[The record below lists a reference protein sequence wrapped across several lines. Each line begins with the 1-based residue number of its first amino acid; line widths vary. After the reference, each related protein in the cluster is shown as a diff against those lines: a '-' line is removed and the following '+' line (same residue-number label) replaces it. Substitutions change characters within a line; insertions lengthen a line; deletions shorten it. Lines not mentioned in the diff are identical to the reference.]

1 LTGKEAVTP
10 ARPAGRLSRLWIAAL
25 VIIAAVFVIR
35 AIAPQTIGEQVRRH
49 LVKQLQDHY
58 GDLRISIGRGHY
70 EPKIGLIFE
79 DLRIAGQVGGEHD
92 SSRMHAKDMLRIE
105 RMIVVA
111 DTKPEKLLDKQNPLV
126 TRRVVLDG
134 VHVNALL
141 SDDGD
146 VSLRGL
152 WPPPSLG
159 PGAPR
164 VDIKRA
170 RIHCYAEGNAK
181 PIDVDLAN
189 VTLIN
194 RADGGPNADGGQADQ
209 EASKTLVLLGSSSFA
224 KRIQLQVD
232 YAGDRLDVRG
242 AIHQAHLNIELLD
255 QLPAFLRDKAEH
267 VRGLD
272 CVCDVEIAATKPAS
286 GPLNFKV
293 KTTVHDGRFEHKSL
307 PAPITKLRGLAVCR
321 PSGITIEASQG
332 MLGDAICR
340 LHGTVDGLGW
350 PQPVA
355 LNFSASG
362 LLLDDRL
369 ARSLPPKARISW
381 DRIQPHG
388 RIDIVNARIVHNN
401 GTWSTTEAAID
412 CKGIDVRV
420 ANFPYPVRQ
429 LVGRVAINHGIAT
442 CQRMEG
448 RAGNRRL
455 QCGFE
460 FPIVPSAGGRKVF
473 VVAADG
479 PIPID
484 DTLIAA
490 LTPRMG
496 CESSLEGFVR
506 SLRPRGA
513 VHLVKATFQT
523 DADGNKTRDIN
534 LNLSGGHIRY
544 AKFDYPLFNV
554 VGNIRVQDDIVS
566 LTNFHGTNANAGQ
579 ILCDGTYRMPPCSST
594 PAPAHI
600 VAQSQDSELKLLFRA
615 SNVPMDESLRSSLPA
630 SVQPAWDSI
639 SPSGVLDYLQV
650 KVDQH
655 GTGTPIELK
664 LTAAENE
671 SEQVTNRALR
681 IQPAAFPYRL
691 DITDGAVTFDG
702 STVEI
707 ESLKARHDGTR
718 ISAHGRCQKDAQ
730 DQWLFSLNIHSGSRL
745 DPNAE
750 LIAALPDE
758 MRKAMHQ
765 LQLRGPVSIRGGSN
779 FLIADDAHP
788 KSSIDWDV
796 VLQLEGNR
804 IGDVGPVHSMR
815 GELNIRGRSDQ
826 YGLRADGSVRIDS
839 MHVNDLQITAIRGP
853 YSVRDDR
860 LHLGNAAG
868 VASKL
873 TSASDGQSI
882 RGQLFDGTL
891 ELTGDMTLSTAGFDV
906 AMSLRDG
913 QVPTLLADLGHGRS
927 ELTGTF
933 AGNVKL
939 EGILGTT
946 DLLKGTGSAEVT
958 GANLYQLPLLVQ
970 LLNLLRITPTE
981 DVAFTDADVTFGIVE
996 EQINFDDLKLWG
1008 DLVSLHGRGTMN
1020 WRNELDLTFNTR
1032 VSPTNVFS
1040 KVMRPLRTQK
1050 YTLWDV
1056 DVRGPL
1062 SDPNVQLRPL
1072 EGVGQTL
1079 ERIFPAISPKSAKQT
1094 LRDDTRY

>member
-1 LTGKEAVTP
+1 MTP
-10 ARPAGRLSRLWIAAL
+10 ARKAGRLSRLWIAAL
-25 VIIAAVFVIR
+25 VIIATVFVIR

-49 LVKQLQDHY
+49 LVKQLQAHY
-58 GDLRISIGRGHY
+58 GDLQISIGRGHY

-79 DLRIAGQVGGEHD
+79 DIRIAGQIGGKFD
-92 SSRMHAKDMLRIE
+92 SRHAEDLVRIE

-111 DTKPEKLLDKQNPLV
+111 DTRPEKLLDKQNPLV
-126 TRRVVLDG
+126 TRRIVIDG
-134 VHVNALL
+134 VRVNAVLG
-141 SDDGD
+141 DDG
-146 VSLRGL
+146 SLPLLGL

-164 VDIKRA
+164 IDIKRA
-170 RIHCYAEGNAK
+170 SVRCYSEGNSSQ
-181 PIDVDLAN
+181 PIDLDLAN
-189 VTLIN
+189 VVVIN
-194 RADGGPNADGGQADQ
+194 ANDGTPGLGGGDAV
-209 EASKTLVLLGSSSFA
+209 EAASKTVLVQGTSSFA
-224 KRIQLQVD
+224 KRIQFQVD
-232 YAGDRLDVRG
+232 CIGDRLDLRG
-242 AIHQAHLNIELLD
+242 AIHQAHVNTELFD
-255 QLPAFLRDKAEH
+255 QLPAIFRDKAKN

-272 CVCDVEIAATKPAS
+272 CVCDVEIAATKPAA

-293 KTTVHDGRFEHKSL
+293 KTTVHDGRFEHKAL
-307 PAPITKLRGLAVCR
+307 PAPITQLRGLAVCR

-350 PQPVA
+350 PSPVA
-355 LNFSASG
+355 LNVSATG

-369 ARSLPPKARISW
+369 AQSLPPAARINW
-381 DRIQPHG
+381 DRIQPNG
-388 RIDIVNARIVHNN
+388 RIDIVSARIVHQDGN
-401 GTWSTTEAAID
+401 WSTTKATVD

-429 LVGRVAINHGIAT
+429 LVGRVAINDGIAT
-442 CQRMEG
+442 CQRMDG

-455 QCGFE
+455 QCGFRL
-460 FPIVPSAGGRKVF
+460 PIVPTAGDQKVF
-473 VVAADG
+473 VVTADG
-479 PIPID
+479 PVPID

-490 LTPRMG
+490 LTPRSD
-496 CESSLEGFVR
+496 CESPLEGFVR
-506 SLRPRGA
+506 SLHPRGA

-534 LNLSGGHIRY
+534 LNVSGGHIRY
-544 AKFDYPLFNV
+544 SKFDYPLFNV
-554 VGNIRVQDDIVS
+554 VGNIRIQDDLVQ
-566 LTNFHGTNANAGQ
+566 LTEFHGTNANAGQ
-579 ILCDGTYRMPPCSST
+579 ILCDGTYRMPQGSPTST
-594 PAPAHI
+594 PA
-600 VAQSQDSELKLLFRA
+600 QDSALKLLFCA
-615 SNVPMDESLRSSLPA
+615 AKVPMDESLRSSLPA
-630 SVQPAWDSI
+630 SAQAIWDSI
-639 SPSGVLDYLQV
+639 SPSGVLDYLRV
-650 KVDQH
+650 EVDQH
-655 GTGTPIELK
+655 GAGTPIELK
-664 LTAAENE
+664 ISAAENE

-691 DITDGAVTFDG
+691 DITDGAVTYDG
-702 STVEI
+702 TTVEI
-707 ESLKARHDGTR
+707 ESLKARHGGTR
-718 ISAHGRCQKDAQ
+718 ISANGRCRRNAQ

-745 DPNAE
+745 DPNAQ
-750 LIAALPDE
+750 LVAALPDE

-765 LQLRGPVSIRGGSN
+765 LQLRGPVSIRGTSN
-779 FLIADDAHP
+779 FLIADNDHP

-815 GELNIRGRSDQ
+815 GELNVRGKSDQ

-839 MHVNDLQITAIRGP
+839 MHVNDLQITSIRGP

-873 TSASDGQSI
+873 TKASDGQSI
-882 RGQLFDGTL
+882 RGRLFDGTL
-891 ELTGDMTLSTAGFDV
+891 DLTGDMILSTASFDV
-906 AMSLRDG
+906 AMSLQDG

-927 ELTGTF
+927 ELTGKF
-933 AGNVKL
+933 AGNMKL

-946 DLLKGTGSAEVT
+946 DLLKGAGSAKVT

-996 EQINFDDLKLWG
+996 DQINFDDLKLWG
-1008 DLVSLHGRGTMN
+1008 DLVSLHGSGTMN
-1020 WRNELDLTFNTR
+1020 WRSELDLTFNTR

-1040 KVMRPLRTQK
+1040 RVMRPLRTQK

-1056 DVRGPL
+1056 DVRGAL
-1062 SDPNVQLRPL
+1062 SDPDVQLRPL

-1079 ERIFPAISPKSAKQT
+1079 ERIFPAISPKGVKQT
-1094 LRDDTRY
+1094 LREEQNADGGLFRY